1 MTKAVMKITVGE
13 GKYHKCDPIIQALCS
28 LTHLICFGKFLL
40 YLASSTKYTI
50 HSKLNSIY
58 DFCCCVGCRYWDVN
72 YYRRRQ
78 RESKGDMNF
87 IESVIMKGL
96 N

>member
-50 HSKLNSIY
+50 HSKLKYMI
-58 DFCCCVGCRYWDVN
+58 FVVVLVVGI
-72 YYRRRQ
+72 
-78 RESKGDMNF
+78 GM
-87 IESVIMKGL
+87 
-96 N
+96 